1 MILDQEGI
9 TFTPLQNKHV
19 PLSIRWSEIVRIHLG
34 RSRAQPLAGSL
45 VLDKSDGTK
54 QTFTV
59 KAGGGLAEVLASA
72 P

>member
-9 TFTPLQNKHV
+9 TFTPQRDKKASLIVH
-19 PLSIRWSEIVRIHLG
+19 WSEIVRFQLG
-34 RSRAQPLAGSL
+34 RSRAQPLAGAL

-54 QTFTV
+54 QTFIV
-59 KAGGGLAEVLASA
+59 RGWGGLAKILTSA